1 MKRKILNILLIGA
14 LVIGLTGC
22 GKNSEKKDTEQKSN
36 EQEKGEIKEDITEQK
51 KIGDTISLDFVEV
64 TLDKLEVKNN
74 YKFRREEKTS
84 YGTNIRNASIEPET
98 SDFKL
103 VTLRGNFTNKT
114 SGEVY
119 TDNKIM
125 YGIFEINGS
134 KYSTTFAGFNTAE
147 ANRFFS
153 IKPQQKVEYFLY
165 AEVPSN
171 VADNIETCK
180 IKFGFQND
188 LNSFILD
195 LNDLDYIYELN
206 EIPTK

>member
-84 YGTNIRNASIEPET
+84 YGTNIRNASIEPVYL
-98 SDFKL
+98 KL
-103 VTLRGNFTNKT
+103 MVVNIAQLLQ
-114 SGEVY
+114 V
-119 TDNKIM
+119 
-125 YGIFEINGS
+125 
-134 KYSTTFAGFNTAE
+134 ST
-147 ANRFFS
+147 
-153 IKPQQKVEYFLY
+153 QQKPTDFSVL
-165 AEVPSN
+165 S
-171 VADNIETCK
+171 
-180 IKFGFQND
+180 
-188 LNSFILD
+188 LNKKWNTFYMQKYHLM
-195 LNDLDYIYELN
+195 LL
-206 EIPTK
+206 TT